1 MPRAFCLIRS
11 EPCYRRDAFEAGL
24 RAAGYEVH
32 GALRGGVIRHDDVL
46 VIWNRY
52 GRFARDADAFE
63 QGGARV
69 VVAENGI
76 FGRAWCGEHFYSLAL
91 RVPAAVGGEFVAGE
105 AARWD
110 SWGVKNFELRNV
122 GDEVIVLAQRGIGP
136 PGKAQPP
143 GWHLRA
149 AEILRRSTHRKI
161 RIREHPG
168 ERQAAVPLEADLAR
182 AHCVVTWASG
192 AALKALLMGVP
203 VFNGFSGWCGAA
215 AAAAFGDDIE
225 QPNRRNPLPVLRRIA
240 WSTWTVQE
248 IATGLPFARLLS
260 KSAFTESRTTIAA
273 R

>member
-24 RAAGYEVH
+24 RAAGYEVS
-32 GALRGGVIRHDDVL
+32 GAPRGGVIRHDDVL

-52 GRFARDADAFE
+52 GRFAREADAFE
-63 QGGARV
+63 QAGARV

-76 FGRAWCGEHFYSLAL
+76 FGREWNGSHFYSIAL
-91 RVPAAVGGEFVAGE
+91 HVPASIGGGFTAGD
-105 AARWD
+105 ASRWD
-110 SWGVKNFELRNV
+110 SWGVKNCELRNV

-143 GWHLRA
+143 GWHMRM
-149 AEILRRSTHRKI
+149 AEILRRSTNRKI

-168 ERQAAVPLEADLAR
+168 EKAALPLDIDLAN

-192 AALKALLMGVP
+192 AALKALLLGVP
-203 VFNGFSGWCGAA
+203 VFNGFSGWCGADA
-215 AAAAFGDDIE
+215 AAPIGNDIE
-225 QPNRRNPLPVLRRIA
+225 HPNRRDPLPVLRRIA
-240 WSTWTVQE
+240 WCTWTVQE
-248 IATGLPFARLLS
+248 IATGQPFVRLLS
-260 KSAFTESRTTIAA
+260 PSAYTEFRTITAA